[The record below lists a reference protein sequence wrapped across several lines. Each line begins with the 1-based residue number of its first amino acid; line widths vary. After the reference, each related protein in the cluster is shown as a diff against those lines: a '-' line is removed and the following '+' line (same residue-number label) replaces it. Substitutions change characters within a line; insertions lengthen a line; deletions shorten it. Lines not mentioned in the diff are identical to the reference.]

1 MRQLRLL
8 RHRLRSLFRRDAV
21 EDELARELSLHLE
34 ALTRDQMAAGL
45 DEVEARRA
53 AASAFG
59 RSDLVA
65 EQCRDTRR
73 VGLIDDFFK
82 DARYALRLLSRSPGF
97 AVTAILSLA
106 LGIGANTAIFS
117 LVDAVLLRSLP
128 VTRPEELVFLT
139 VGGTEG
145 RTGAPPYP
153 CFERVRREAPAFA
166 GMAAFAADELRVE
179 IDGAVEQVFGQ
190 VASGNYFDLLGVRPI
205 AGRVM
210 TLADETLDP
219 SVAVVGYGFAERR
232 FGRAAAAIG
241 RTIAFKHRAFTIV
254 GVTPPEFWGL
264 QPGREVDVTFP
275 ITQDRTALL
284 DPGAWW
290 FDAIGRLRS
299 GKTSEE
305 ARSQADTVFRSFMR
319 DQGGSTETTKKY
331 FDHVELAPASRGL
344 DRLRARYSTPLY
356 ALSLVAVMVLLIAC
370 ANTSCLLLVRGA
382 ARARE
387 FAIRLATGASGQ
399 RLLRQLLTET
409 LTIFALGAAAGVL
422 VAHAAIQALLAFFAI
437 GRNPVVPDVRYDW
450 RLAAFAAAVTLIATL
465 LTGLWPAL
473 RALRS
478 QPQPVMKETDSR
490 HGGAGRSGRAARA
503 LVAGQVALSLVLLV
517 GAALFART
525 MVNLR
530 AIDLGFRADSVLTM
544 SVMPELKLESTNE
557 MPELKLGPTSDQA
570 EPFWRTLLER
580 VHRIPGVRSASLS
593 VLTPLSG
600 RDTGRNITVPGFE
613 FRHDEDRMVH
623 VNHVTEDFFRTFGM
637 ELLAGRAF
645 TSQDQAG
652 SVAVAIVNE
661 ATVRAY
667 FSGGSNGAQGSVP
680 VSGAIGATLRFGDAR
695 PYQVVGIVRDFKHT
709 SLRENAP
716 RFVFVPLW
724 QPLDHPAR
732 MTLAIASDQPAPLLL
747 RAVTREVHTLHAQTL
762 VSDVVGVQ
770 EQIDA
775 TLLSERLLS
784 ILATA
789 FATLALGLAAIGLYG
804 VLSYSVARRRAEF
817 GIRLALGSQRRR
829 IVWDVIRSVIVQV
842 GVGVAIGLPAAL
854 ASARAAEGLLFGVG
868 PAAVTVYVTC
878 ASTLI
883 AVAAIASWLPVW
895 RACSTD
901 PSEVLRCE

>member
-1 MRQLRLL
+1 MRLIRLL
-8 RHRLRSLFRRDAV
+8 RHRLRSVFSRDAV
-21 EDELARELSLHLE
+21 EAELERELALHLD
-34 ALTRDQMAAGL
+34 ALTREQMAAGL

-59 RSDLVA
+59 RRDLVA

-73 VGLIDDFFK
+73 VGLLEDLFK
-82 DARYALRLLSRSPGF
+82 DVRYALRLLRRSPGF

-139 VGGTEG
+139 VAGTEG

-153 CFERVRREAPAFA
+153 CFERVQREAPAFA

-219 SVAVVGYGFAERR
+219 AVAVVGYGFAERR

-284 DPGAWW
+284 DSGAWW

-319 DQGGSTETTKKY
+319 DQRGSTETRKKY

-450 RLAAFAAAVTLIATL
+450 RLAAFAAAVTLIAAL

-478 QPQPVMKETDSR
+478 QPQPVMKETDGR
-490 HGGAGRSGRAARA
+490 LGGAGRAGRAARA

-544 SVMPELKLESTNE
+544 SVMPELKL
-557 MPELKLGPTSDQA
+557 GPTNDRG
-570 EPFWRTLLER
+570 ERFWQTLLER
-580 VHRIPGVRSASLS
+580 IRALPGVHSASLS

-600 RDTGRNITVPGFE
+600 RDTGRDITVPGFE

-637 ELLAGRAF
+637 QLLAGRAF
-645 TSQDQAG
+645 TSQDNAG
-652 SVAVAIVNE
+652 GVAVAIVNE

-667 FSGGSNGAQGSVP
+667 FSGGSNGAQGSMP

-695 PYQVVGIVRDFKHT
+695 AYQVVGIVRDFKHM

-724 QPLDHPAR
+724 RPLDHPAR

-770 EQIDA
+770 DQIDA

-829 IVWDVIRSVIVQV
+829 IVWDVIRGVIVQV

-868 PAAVTVYVTC
+868 SAAVTVYVTC

-883 AVAAIASWLPVW
+883 AVAALASWLPAW

>member
-8 RHRLRSLFRRDAV
+8 RHRLRSLFHRDAV

-34 ALTRDQMAAGL
+34 ALTREQMAAGL

-59 RSDLVA
+59 RCDLVA
-65 EQCRDTRR
+65 EQCRDTRG
-73 VGLIDDFFK
+73 VGLIDDLFK

-139 VGGTEG
+139 VAGTEG

-153 CFERVRREAPAFA
+153 CFERVRSEAPAFA

-219 SVAVVGYGFAERR
+219 AVAVVGYGFAERR

-241 RTIAFKHRAFTIV
+241 RTIVFKHRAFTIV
-254 GVTPPEFWGL
+254 GVTSPEFWGL

-275 ITQDRTALL
+275 ITHDRTALL
-284 DPGAWW
+284 DSGAWW

-319 DQGGSTETTKKY
+319 DQGGSTETRKKY

-370 ANTSCLLLVRGA
+370 ANTGCLLLVRGA

-450 RLAAFAAAVTLIATL
+450 RLAAFAAAVTLIAAL

-478 QPQPVMKETDSR
+478 QPQPVMKETDGR
-490 HGGAGRSGRAARA
+490 IGGAGRTGRAARA

-530 AIDLGFRADSVLTM
+530 AIDLGFTADSVLTM
-544 SVMPELKLESTNE
+544 SVMPELE
-557 MPELKLGPTSDQA
+557 A
-570 EPFWRTLLER
+570 REPFWTQLLER
-580 VHRIPGVRSASLS
+580 IRAVPGVHSASLS

-600 RDTGRNITVPGFE
+600 RDTGRDITVPGFE
-613 FRHDEDRMVH
+613 FRQDEDRMVH

-637 ELLAGRAF
+637 QLLAGRAF
-645 TSQDQAG
+645 TSQDKAG
-652 SVAVAIVNE
+652 GVAVAIVNE

-667 FSGGSNGAQGSVP
+667 FSGGSNGAQGSMP
-680 VSGAIGATLRFGDAR
+680 VCGAIGATLRFGDAR
-695 PYQVVGIVRDFKHT
+695 AYQVVGIVRDFKHM

-747 RAVTREVHTLHAQTL
+747 RAVTREVHTLHANTL
-762 VSDVVGVQ
+762 VSDVVGIQ
-770 EQIDA
+770 DQIDA
-775 TLLSERLLS
+775 TLVSERLLS

-829 IVWDVIRSVIVQV
+829 IVWDVIRGVIVQV
-842 GVGVAIGLPAAL
+842 GVGVVIGLPAAL

-868 PAAVTVYVTC
+868 PAAVTIYVTC

-883 AVAAIASWLPVW
+883 AVAAIASWLPAW

>member
-1 MRQLRLL
+1 MRLIRLL
-8 RHRLRSLFRRDAV
+8 RHRLRSLLKRDAV
-21 EDELARELSLHLE
+21 EAELERELSLHLE
-34 ALTRDQMAAGL
+34 ALTREQMAAGL
-45 DEVEARRA
+45 DAVEARRA
-53 AASAFG
+53 AVSAFG
-59 RSDLVA
+59 RRDVVA

-73 VGLIDDFFK
+73 VNFIDDLFK

-128 VTRPEELVFLT
+128 VTRPEELVFLA
-139 VGGTEG
+139 VAGTEG

-153 CFERVRREAPAFA
+153 CFERVRRESPAFA

-219 SVAVVGYGFAERR
+219 AVAVVGYGFAERR

-241 RTIAFKHRAFTIV
+241 RTITFKHRAFTIV

-284 DPGAWW
+284 DSGAWW

-319 DQGGSTETTKKY
+319 NQGGSTETTKKY

-344 DRLRARYSTPLY
+344 DRLRARYSMPLY

-450 RLAAFAAAVTLIATL
+450 RLAAFAAALTLIAAL

-478 QPQPVMKETDSR
+478 QPQPVMKETDGR
-490 HGGAGRSGRAARA
+490 LGGAGRTGRAARA

-544 SVMPELKLESTNE
+544 SVMPELKL
-557 MPELKLGPTSDQA
+557 GPTSDQA

-580 VHRIPGVRSASLS
+580 VHGIPGVRSASLS

-600 RDTGRNITVPGFE
+600 RDTGRDITVPGFE

-667 FSGGSNGAQGSVP
+667 FSGGSDGAQGSMP

-695 PYQVVGIVRDFKHT
+695 PYHVVGIVRDFKHT

-868 PAAVTVYVTC
+868 PAALTVYVTC
-878 ASTLI
+878 AAILI